1 MTKKLFRKM
10 HLWLSVP
17 FGLIMSI
24 TCLTGALLVFE
35 KEVDRLVRPELFYVN
50 EVGAAPLP
58 DSVLIQRITATL
70 PDSIKIT
77 GINTFDNPRLAY
89 QARLSKPRKA
99 SLYVDQYTGEVK
111 GRYQRL
117 PFFITTFR
125 LHRWLLG
132 PARSADSGIGWGKL
146 VVGISTLLFVF
157 VLISGLVIW
166 WPRNRKVL
174 KNNLTVKVRK
184 GWRRF
189 WHDLHVAGGIYTL
202 LVLLALALTGLTWS
216 FPWYRDAFY
225 SLFGDTMSGKEIHRL
240 VYSIHVGSWGGITTR
255 ILTCLAALIGGTLP
269 LTGYY
274 IWLRRIGK
282 RRKIK

>member
-1 MTKKLFRKM
+1 MKTLFRKL

-17 FGLIMSI
+17 FGLVMSI

-35 KEVDRLVRPELFYVN
+35 KEVDRLVRPELFYVD
-50 EVGAAPLP
+50 EVGTTPLP

-70 PDSIKIT
+70 PDTVKVT

-89 QARLSKPRKA
+89 QARLSQPRKA
-99 SLYVDQYTGEVK
+99 SLYVDQYTGDVK

-117 PFFITTFR
+117 PFFTTTFR

-132 PARSADSGIGWGKL
+132 PARSADGGIGWGKL
-146 VVGISTLLFVF
+146 VVGISTLLFVI

-174 KNNLTVKVRK
+174 KNNLAIKVRK

-202 LVLLALALTGLTWS
+202 LLLLALALTGLTWS

-225 SLFGDTMSGKEIHRL
+225 SLFGDTMSSKEIHSL

-274 IWLRRIGK
+274 LWIRRMGK
-282 RRKIK
+282 KHKEK